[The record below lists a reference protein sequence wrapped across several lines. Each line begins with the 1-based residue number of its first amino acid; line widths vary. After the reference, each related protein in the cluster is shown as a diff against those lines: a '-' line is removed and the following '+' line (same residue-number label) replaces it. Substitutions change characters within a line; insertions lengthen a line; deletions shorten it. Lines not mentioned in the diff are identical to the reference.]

1 MKKSP
6 ILVLDRYEGITKKA
20 ANLLSGTLAS
30 FMGYE
35 TLPVLLYSDITA
47 ETQSEN
53 TLIAV
58 GQAAS
63 HPLLAKC
70 APLAGMQVPEK
81 AEGYAIFV
89 GKSPL
94 AEDTDIIL
102 IAGAD
107 EAGVLYGC
115 MDFCNKYLALLGEQG
130 YIFKTKN
137 YENIL
142 AKDLVPFSLSTAP
155 AIPTRAIWTWGH
167 MIYDYRGF
175 FENCARLRLNE
186 VVIWNDYCPIN
197 AKDVVNYAH
206 SLDIKIVWGYAWGWD
221 QSSKL
226 AKTVAESNEEML
238 ARIKQGAIDVY
249 EKQYAGIGDGIYFQS
264 FTEIEEEDVGG
275 VNVAE
280 RVTTLVNDT
289 ARELLSRYPDL
300 HIQFGLHATSVRT
313 KTDII
318 ARTDPRVYIVWEDC
332 GAFPYS
338 YFSSDRGGMLY
349 SYRTDRTISFENT
362 LALTEKLIRL
372 RGEEECFGTVLK
384 GLVCLDWEIFKH
396 FSKPYIM
403 GEHPKSFIQ
412 KRQEEKRPL
421 WQAVTAGWLR
431 NADLARQTLATIA
444 TAKNPITEM
453 LVEDGIFEN
462 EIMFPVA
469 VMAEMMWSPEIEACE
484 TLEAVAKYP
493 FIRF

>member
-20 ANLLSGTLAS
+20 ANLLSGSLAS

-35 TLPVLLYSDITA
+35 TLPVLLYSEIT
-47 ETQSEN
+47 EEMYSQN

-58 GQAAS
+58 GRVDC

-107 EAGVLYGC
+107 ESGVLYGC
-115 MDFCNKYLALLGEQG
+115 MDFCNKYLSLLGEQG

-142 AKDLVPFSLSTAP
+142 AKNLVPFSLSTAP

-197 AKDVVNYAH
+197 ASDVVDYAH
-206 SLDIKIVWGYAWGWD
+206 SLGIKIVWGYAWGWD

-226 AKTVAESNEEML
+226 RATVAESNAEML

-249 EKQYAGIGDGIYFQS
+249 EKQYKGIGDGIYFQS
-264 FTEIEEEDVGG
+264 FTEIEEEDVNGIS
-275 VNVAE
+275 VAK
-280 RVTTLVNDT
+280 RVTELVNDT

-318 ARTDPRVYIVWEDC
+318 AETDPRVYIVWEDC

-338 YFSSDRGGMLY
+338 YRSDDRGGTVY
-349 SYRTDRTISFENT
+349 THTPIPSPSFENT
-362 LALTEKLIRL
+362 LSLVDTLLTL
-372 RGEEECFGTVLK
+372 RGEDERFGTVLK
-384 GLVCLDWEIFKH
+384 GLVCLDWGNFKH
-396 FSKPYIM
+396 FSHPYVM
-403 GEHPKSFIQ
+403 GEYPKEYIKERSAL
-412 KRQEEKRPL
+412 KAPL
-421 WQAVTAGWLR
+421 WKSVTAGWLR
-431 NADLARQTLATIA
+431 NAELARKTVALIA
-444 TAKNPITEM
+444 KKNPAPIVEM
-453 LVEDGIFEN
+453 LVEDGCFEDK
-462 EIMFPVA
+462 IPLPVA
-469 VMAEMMWSPEIEACE
+469 VLAEMLWDAERDAGEI
-484 TLEAVAKYP
+484 LEQVARYP
-493 FIRF
+493 IVS